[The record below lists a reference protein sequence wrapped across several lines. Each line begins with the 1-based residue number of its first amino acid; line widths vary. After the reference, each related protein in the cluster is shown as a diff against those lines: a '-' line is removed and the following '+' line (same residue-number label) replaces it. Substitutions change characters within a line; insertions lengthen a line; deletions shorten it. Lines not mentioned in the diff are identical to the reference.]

1 MDKNEVKRITEN
13 LKKFSSVSK
22 DSDYISVTEW
32 TNGEGW
38 DFDVNGNVFSLHY
51 SELDAINYLVKVM
64 EYDFED
70 K

>member
-13 LKKFSSVSK
+13 LKKFYSVSK